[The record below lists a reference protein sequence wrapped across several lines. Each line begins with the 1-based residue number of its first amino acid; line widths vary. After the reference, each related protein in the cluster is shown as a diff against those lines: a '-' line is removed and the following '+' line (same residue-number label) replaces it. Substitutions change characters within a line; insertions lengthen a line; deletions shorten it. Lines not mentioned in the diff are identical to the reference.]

1 MFVGLV
7 IFCVA
12 VSALWRSATWWNN
25 APETSPAAYA
35 PLVISEGE
43 NEDIDRVIQRLY
55 KAKTDR
61 SLIDET
67 VTENVFNGIV
77 DKINKGEKAKGHKT
91 VLEDLR
97 VGFEGEHLH
106 VAFTKPK
113 KSGQRESGRP
123 LYQYRS
129 HGRS

>member
-55 KAKTDR
+55 KAKTGSVADR
-61 SLIDET
+61 
-67 VTENVFNGIV
+67 
-77 DKINKGEKAKGHKT
+77 
-91 VLEDLR
+91 
-97 VGFEGEHLH
+97 
-106 VAFTKPK
+106 
-113 KSGQRESGRP
+113 
-123 LYQYRS
+123 
-129 HGRS
+129 